1 MTAGEVWRNWSGTVR
16 CAPAR
21 TVRPRDVDEIVAA
34 VKRAQRDGQRLRPRG
49 AGHSVTPVA
58 ATGDTAVDLAGW
70 TGVCAV
76 HRDSAQVVV
85 RAGTPLYQLNAEL
98 DRFGLA
104 LTNLGDIDTQ
114 TLAGALATGTHGTGL
129 RYGGMPTQV
138 RELEIVLA
146 DGTVTRCSATEDPEL
161 FAAARTSLGA
171 LGVITEVTLQC
182 EPAFALEAREYAEPV
197 EQVLDRLDEYIATND
212 HFEFYWFPHGR
223 NAMVKRDNRLP
234 ANATPR
240 PMHPVRHWLEFDV
253 LENAALGAVCRTAR
267 LAPALTAPLNRL
279 CSALVSRRHYSDRS
293 YRVLT
298 TRRAVRFLECEY
310 AFPLAALREV
320 FDELRAAVR
329 NLPYGVMIPAE
340 VRVAAEDDVWL
351 SGAYGRT
358 TAYLSVQQYA
368 GLAHRE
374 YFELFESIA
383 ASAGGRPHWGKF
395 HTLSVDAQT
404 ARYPRLGDFRAV
416 RAKVD
421 PTGLFDSPYLSH
433 VIGPVVP

>member
-1 MTAGEVWRNWSGTVR
+1 MNAKGEWRNWSGTVR
-16 CAPAR
+16 CTPAQ
-21 TVRPRDVDEIVAA
+21 TVRPRDVDEIAA
-34 VKRAQRDGQRLRPRG
+34 VVKRAQRDGQRLRPRG

-58 ATGDTAVDLAGW
+58 ATGDIAIDLADW
-70 TGVCAV
+70 TGISAV
-76 HRDSAQVVV
+76 HQDSAQVVV
-85 RAGTPLYQLNAEL
+85 RAGTPLYELNAEL

-138 RELEIVLA
+138 HALEIVLA
-146 DGTVTRCSATEDPEL
+146 DGTVTHCSATENPEL
-161 FAAARTSLGA
+161 FAAARIGLGA

-182 EPAFALEAREYAEPV
+182 EPAFALDAQEYAEPV
-197 EQVLDRLDEYIATND
+197 EQVLDRLDEYVSTND
-212 HFEFYWFPHGR
+212 YFEFYWFPHGR
-223 NAMVKRDNRLP
+223 NAMVKRNNRLP
-234 ANATPR
+234 AGATPR
-240 PMHPVRHWLEFDV
+240 PMHPVRHWFEFD
-253 LENAALGAVCRTAR
+253 LMENAALGAVCRTAR
-267 LAPALTAPLNRL
+267 LAPGLTAPLNRL
-279 CSALVSRRHYSDRS
+279 CSALVSRRSYSDRS

-310 AFPLAALREV
+310 AFPLPALRDV

-329 NLPYGVMIPAE
+329 TLPYGIMIPAE

-358 TAYLSVQQYA
+358 TAYLSVQQYV
-368 GLAHRE
+368 GLDYRE

-383 ASAGGRPHWGKF
+383 ARVGGRPHWGKF
-395 HTLSVDAQT
+395 HTQSVDT
-404 ARYPRLGDFRAV
+404 LLARYPRLGDFRAV

-421 PTGLFDSPYLSH
+421 PTGLFESPHLSH